1 MAASGYQLL
10 DADDNLLFDLR
21 ATRRLA
27 EAVRRP
33 RGSLI
38 RDVREVMGVFLSSV
52 GDYVTW
58 WLIKEGVKP
67 RVAVIDGK
75 VERRQVGVKVPDGY
89 AVYRCRNPA
98 GFITREAW
106 GAIKRA
112 FREASSGRY
121 VCVVVDGEEDL
132 LGFPVSYFTPP
143 GGAWVYG
150 QPGAGAIV
158 VWVDIGRR
166 EVVKKLLTLFEPVIC
181 SSTSS

>member
-1 MAASGYQLL
+1 MTAESQKVL
-10 DADDNLLFDLR
+10 DDDELLFDLR

-38 RDVREVMGVFLSSV
+38 RDLKEIAGVFLSSV

-58 WLIKEGVKP
+58 WLIREGIRP

-75 VERRQVGVKVPDGY
+75 VERRNVGVRIPEGY
-89 AVYRCRNPA
+89 IAYRCRNPA
-98 GFITREAW
+98 GLITREAW
-106 GAIKRA
+106 RTIKEA
-112 FREASSGRY
+112 FKQALSGKH

-150 QPGAGAIV
+150 QPGVGAVV
-158 VWVDIGRR
+158 VWVDEGRR
-166 EVVKKLLTLFEPVIC
+166 EVVRRLLVLFEPIIC